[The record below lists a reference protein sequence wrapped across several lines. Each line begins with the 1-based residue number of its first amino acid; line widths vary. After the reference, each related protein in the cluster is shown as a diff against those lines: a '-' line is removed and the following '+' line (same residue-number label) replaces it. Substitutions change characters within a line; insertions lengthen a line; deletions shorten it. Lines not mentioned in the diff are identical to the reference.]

1 MADKEFTI
9 LVLNMGSLSM
19 RCAIYKNDKKLFEQ
33 QTGFDTLAEKLD
45 DFMELKPILKNM
57 LLKLL
62 SQHNISLESLDIIV
76 SRGGLGKPS
85 PGGAYEIDKEM
96 CDILATGKYG
106 RHPSAMGPLIAH
118 ELSVL
123 TGKKSIIIDP
133 PSTDEFEPLARISG
147 TKGIQRKSAFH
158 ALNQKAGARKAAKL
172 LQKPYEQLNFIVA
185 HLGGGITIG
194 THAGGRVIDSTH
206 GLSEGPFSPERA
218 GSLPTLELLDI
229 TASEKKI
236 KSALVG
242 KGGLFSYLGTT
253 DAREIEKR
261 ISLGDDKAALIFEA
275 MAYQISKD
283 IGAMA
288 TVLKGNI
295 DAIILTG
302 SLTKSKLLI
311 NWITESISFL
321 GKIFIFPGEDEMLAL
336 AQGAIRILNGR
347 EEIKLMN

>member
-1 MADKEFTI
+1 MANKEFTI

-19 RCAIYKNDKKLFEQ
+19 RCAVYKNDKRLFDQ
-33 QTGFDTLAEKLD
+33 QVGFDTLMEKPD
-45 DFMELKPILKNM
+45 DFMELKPVLKDM
-57 LLKLL
+57 LLKIL

-85 PGGAYEIDKEM
+85 CGGAHEIDKEM

-106 RHPSAMGPLIAH
+106 RHPSAMGPIIAH
-118 ELSVL
+118 ELSAL

-158 ALNQKAGARKAAKL
+158 ALNQKAVAIKGAEL
-172 LQKPYEQLNFIVA
+172 LQKPYEELNFIVA

-194 THAGGRVIDSTH
+194 AHAGGRVIDSTH

-229 TASEKKI
+229 AASEKKI
-236 KSALVG
+236 KSVLVG

-253 DAREIEKR
+253 DAREVEKR
-261 ISLGDDKAALIFEA
+261 IAAGDDKAALILEA

-288 TVLKGNI
+288 TVLKGDI

-302 SLTKSKLLI
+302 SLTKSKMLI
-311 NWITESISFL
+311 NWVTERISFL
-321 GKIFIFPGEDEMLAL
+321 GKMFLFPGEDEMVAL
-336 AQGAIRILNGR
+336 AQGAMRILNGR
-347 EEIKLMN
+347 EEIRLKN